1 MKHRDLQLGPRRTF
15 SFLIISFTFTNIQN
29 FRSIKLPWK
38 RLTMQCRYLV
48 QAAKKRMKKKT
59 SRKMQRCCGKFPPPC
74 FPGFAGAGRSQ
85 YQIGVS
91 LEYSPFNMRIWLDG
105 VRIRFGSP
113 LNMRILLLLFFCG
126 SSRGGGG
133 PPALSGDEL
142 SEEIVEKFFLR
153 LEEQMHKMIRE
164 EVAKVMMD
172 RETELSKMGQ
182 KMEELEKKNVTLD
195 CSDVDKN
202 LSTNQTSANRSTG
215 WLVF

>member
-1 MKHRDLQLGPRRTF
+1 
-15 SFLIISFTFTNIQN
+15 
-29 FRSIKLPWK
+29 
-38 RLTMQCRYLV
+38 
-48 QAAKKRMKKKT
+48 
-59 SRKMQRCCGKFPPPC
+59 
-74 FPGFAGAGRSQ
+74 
-85 YQIGVS
+85 
-91 LEYSPFNMRIWLDG
+91 
-105 VRIRFGSP
+105 
-113 LNMRILLLLFFCG
+113 MRILLLLFFCG
-126 SSRGGGG
+126 SSRGGG

-142 SEEIVEKFFLR
+142 SEEIVEKFFLQ
-153 LEEQMHKMIRE
+153 LEEKMHKMIRE